1 MISEK
6 NTPRQSQEL
15 VRNLKAAA
23 GKKLSRKEIFDQKA
37 SFVYGNLP
45 WRRTLTHEQVI
56 DRLREYEGDE

>member
-1 MISEK
+1 MISER

-15 VRNLKAAA
+15 VRKLKAAA

-45 WRRTLTHEQVI
+45 WRRTLTKEQVI